1 MTIIKIIKNIKMK
14 NKIKKIKKIAV
25 PFVAFI
31 FVVFSYRFVQA
42 GWIEGLAEVG
52 SYGLPNSPSVEW
64 VISGL
69 LLWLL
74 RIFTLLA
81 VISFVITG
89 IMYFGAGSN
98 QEMAEKAKSGLT
110 LSIIGVAIG
119 IAGYVIISFIDS
131 VLLGYPM

>member
-1 MTIIKIIKNIKMK
+1 MKNKKIKIITTFF
-14 NKIKKIKKIAV
+14 AV
-25 PFVAFI
+25 ITFVFLGCQFA
-31 FVVFSYRFVQA
+31 QA
-42 GWIEGLAEVG
+42 DWIEGLGVAG
-52 SYGLPNSPSVEW
+52 SFGLPNSPGIEW

-69 LLWLL
+69 LMWLL

-81 VISFVITG
+81 VISFVVTG

-98 QEMAEKAKSGLT
+98 QDMAEKAKSGVT

-119 IAGYVIISFIDS
+119 LSGYIIIYFLDS